1 MYNNFVIS
9 ALTIV
14 KFKEALWTI
23 FKLQLVLLDLNNIE
37 IDINNFLSGYLST
50 DINGDVN
57 VDLLDL
63 PIVENNINS
72 FIFSIHS

>member
-1 MYNNFVIS
+1 LYNNFVIS

-14 KFKEALWTI
+14 KLKEALWTI
-23 FKLQLVLLDLNNIE
+23 FKLQLVLHDLNNIE
-37 IDINNFLSGYLST
+37 IDRNNFLSGYLST
-50 DINGDVN
+50 DINGEVN

-72 FIFSIHS
+72 FIFSIHP

>member
-1 MYNNFVIS
+1 M
-9 ALTIV
+9 
-14 KFKEALWTI
+14 
-23 FKLQLVLLDLNNIE
+23 VLLDLNNIE

>member
-14 KFKEALWTI
+14 KFKEVLQTI

-37 IDINNFLSGYLST
+37 ININHFLFGCLPIDIV
-50 DINGDVN
+50 GDGN
-57 VDLLDL
+57 MDMLDL
-63 PIVENNINS
+63 PIIENNINS
-72 FIFSIHS
+72 FIFSIHP